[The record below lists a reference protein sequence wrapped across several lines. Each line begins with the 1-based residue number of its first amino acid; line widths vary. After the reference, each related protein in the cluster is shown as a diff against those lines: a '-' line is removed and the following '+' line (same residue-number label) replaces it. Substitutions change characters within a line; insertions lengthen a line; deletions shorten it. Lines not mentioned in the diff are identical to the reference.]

1 MTIWT
6 VLTIKEVFYSKLN
19 DEHISDE
26 RYEPANNVWKTFGLK
41 NMGKYQDLYLKS
53 DIPLLKFR
61 KTCLE
66 YYKLDPAHNLTSP
79 GLSWDTMLRM
89 TGVELD
95 LMTDINML

>member
-1 MTIWT
+1 MTKQT

-26 RYEPANNVWKTFGLK
+26 RYEHANKVWKTFGLK
-41 NMGKYQDLYLKS
+41 NMSKYHLYL
-53 DIPLLKFR
+53 LLKFR

-66 YYKLDPAHNLTSP
+66 YYKLDPAHNLTSA
-79 GLSWDTMLRM
+79 GLSWDAMLRM

-95 LMTDINML
+95 LIND